1 MTFEQSRNATI
12 HGFQMVCQLEVVPSA
27 GSAGEGDCCFGRK
40 AVLRM
45 ESDSPWRDTAWAMSE
60 ENVELVRRAYAELG
74 PYPAEVDPSAF
85 ARFAAPDVELDLSA
99 VYSDAPRVRG
109 LEAAI
114 GLTRSLPWGRSVKLE
129 PERFFDV
136 DDDRVLVFMR
146 VTAKGEGS
154 GVPVELRD
162 AHELTIRD
170 GLCTRIKVYLDRNQA
185 LEAAGLRA

>member
-1 MTFEQSRNATI
+1 
-12 HGFQMVCQLEVVPSA
+12 
-27 GSAGEGDCCFGRK
+27 
-40 AVLRM
+40 
-45 ESDSPWRDTAWAMSE
+45 MSQ
-60 ENVELVRRAYAELG
+60 ENVDLVRRAYAELG
-74 PYPAEVDPSAF
+74 PYPAQVDTAAF

-114 GLTRSLPWGRSVKLE
+114 GLTQSLPWGSSTKLE

-136 DDDRVLVFMR
+136 DDERVLVFMR

-170 GLCTRIKVYLDRNQA
+170 GVCTRIKVYLDRTEA
-185 LEAAGLRA
+185 LEAAGLSE